1 MGMVVDCSTE
11 FLIRQQV
18 NRVRQIAESKGFAD
32 RVMVTIEPDETTD
45 TGYGIVLY
53 DKATHEK
60 MALNMDLF
68 TQKEQVQ

>member
-11 FLIRQQV
+11 FKIRQQV
-18 NRVRQIAESKGFAD
+18 NKVRQITEAKGYAD
-32 RVMVTIEPDETTD
+32 RVMITIEPDESTD

-53 DKATHEK
+53 DKNTNEK

-68 TQKEQVQ
+68 KGATA

>member
-11 FLIRQQV
+11 FKIRQQV
-18 NRVRQIAESKGFAD
+18 NKVRQITEAKGYSD
-32 RVMVTIEPDETTD
+32 RVMITIEPDESTD

-53 DKATHEK
+53 DKTTNEK

-68 TQKEQVQ
+68 KGAQA

>member
-11 FLIRQQV
+11 FKIRQQV
-18 NRVRQIAESKGFAD
+18 NKVRQNTEAKGYAD
-32 RVMVTIEPDETTD
+32 RVMITIEPDESTD

-53 DKATHEK
+53 DKNTNEK

-68 TQKEQVQ
+68 KGATA